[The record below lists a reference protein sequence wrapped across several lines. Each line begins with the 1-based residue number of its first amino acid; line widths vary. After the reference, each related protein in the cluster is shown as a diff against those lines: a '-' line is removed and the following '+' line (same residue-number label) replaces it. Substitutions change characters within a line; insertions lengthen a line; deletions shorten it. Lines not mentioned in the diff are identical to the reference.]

1 MRRALLLV
9 LLLAACAPEPP
20 AAPSFRDRGVPMG
33 STTRGTIQDLAGDW
47 EVTAG
52 YPGVPFAA
60 PSTHLRVEPMDGG
73 RARLV
78 FEGPGG
84 LRDVAVR
91 TGAPGRLI
99 PEDGSAEIWVLWV
112 DDDFRTAAVGH
123 ARRPLRLDHGPAGAG
138 LAGPDGG
145 GAGGLGVER
154 LRHLGAGDWGG
165 GAAVGRASAR
175 HDDRH
180 ATMAG

>member
-20 AAPSFRDRGVPMG
+20 ATPSFRDRGVPMG
-33 STTRGTIQDLAGDW
+33 STTRGTLADLAGDW

-52 YPGVPFAA
+52 FSGAPFAA
-60 PSTHLRVEPMDGG
+60 PSTHLRVEPLDAT

-84 LRDVAVR
+84 VRDVVVR
-91 TGAPGRLI
+91 TGVPGRLV

-112 DDDFRTAAVGH
+112 DDDFRTAVVGT
-123 ARRPLRLDHGPAGAG
+123 
-138 LAGPDGG
+138 PDGSFG
-145 GAGGLGVER
+145 WVMDRPGQASPDRAAAAREVLEWSGYDLSALVAG
-154 LRHLGAGDWGG
+154 
-165 GAAVGRASAR
+165 
-175 HDDRH
+175 
-180 ATMAG
+180 TP